1 VNTLQIAAIGV
12 LLVAVVGLVVVWAL
26 WQRSRAA
33 ARRLLANAEKEAR
46 RITARA
52 EIDGQRIQKDTEIL
66 VRERLLAA
74 RTEFERETR
83 DHRLELA
90 ETGRKV
96 DEQAG
101 ELAEKSAQMDDREQA
116 VVKLET
122 EFGERDEKL
131 SRAEQELEAAVTEQR
146 SRLEQISSMTMEQA
160 KAELMRSLPW
170 PSSGLPRSTLWRA
183 PCRWSTCRRTR

>member
-1 VNTLQIAAIGV
+1 VTTLQIAAIGV

-83 DHRLELA
+83 DHRVELA
-90 ETGRKV
+90 E
-96 DEQAG
+96 AG
-101 ELAEKSAQMDDREQA
+101 KDLDDKAEELAEKGAQIEDREKA
-116 VVKLET
+116 VVKLEA

-131 SRAEQELEAAVTEQR
+131 TRAESELDAAITEQR
-146 SRLEQISSMTMEQA
+146 SRLEQISSMTMDQA
-160 KAELMRSLPW
+160 KGE
-170 PSSGLPRSTLWRA
+170 
-183 PCRWSTCRRTR
+183 